1 MTNPELF
8 PPLTPFSL
16 SLFST
21 VTVHPGPRLVL
32 TQAKKENVIN
42 ESQVYSVGFLAY
54 GPEGPTPAD
63 LDWPAAVQY
72 QLTVADDAKDIDN

>member
-8 PPLTPFSL
+8 SPMTPFSL

-21 VTVHPGPRLVL
+21 VTVHPGAGLVL
-32 TQAKKENVIN
+32 TQAEKENVVN
-42 ESQVYSVGFLAY
+42 ESQGYSVGFLAY

-63 LDWPAAVQY
+63 LDWPAAVRY
-72 QLTVADDAKDIDN
+72 HLPAADDAKDIDN

>member
-8 PPLTPFSL
+8 SPLTTFSL

-21 VTVHPGPRLVL
+21 VTVHPGPGLVL

-42 ESQVYSVGFLAY
+42 ESQGYSVGFLAY
-54 GPEGPTPAD
+54 GPEGSTPAD
-63 LDWPAAVQY
+63 LDRPVAVRY
-72 QLTVADDAKDIDN
+72 HLPMADDAKDIDN